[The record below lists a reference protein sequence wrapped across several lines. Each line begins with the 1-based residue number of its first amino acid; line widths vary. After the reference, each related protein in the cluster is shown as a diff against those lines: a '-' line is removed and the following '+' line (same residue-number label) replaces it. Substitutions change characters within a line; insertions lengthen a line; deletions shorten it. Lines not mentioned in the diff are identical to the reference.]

1 MSDSQEP
8 SNSRQPA
15 EDAIPSDNHD
25 QQKSRKRPDPDSKSL
40 PETAAALVR
49 KNAKTPLGYKELMQ
63 LSSLLSS
70 LFSCFRALPFDRRK
84 RFCQAVH
91 FQHLYANST
100 LCRQYESAERF
111 YLILSGT
118 VEVTVD
124 GLGVVSTIGALD
136 TFGEIGIIN
145 NEPRSASC
153 TTKSL
158 VDCLFLNK
166 QEYLSIFLTG
176 NEDAIVKQFQFL
188 CTNVRAFK
196 NCTKKDCVQFCER
209 LTETSF
215 PQDTIFPLDEGDCIF
230 FLGGGDASFQA
241 WTGPADA
248 RPVMRTRLSEK
259 TRGHLYKMQKLN
271 LGDMIGESIVFHDA
285 KRATGWLMVS
295 ESEIVLLRIA
305 KEHFMQMTPPSVLSL
320 LRDETLFRMG
330 YMLERHGATV
340 TRKQKLSST
349 RTEGAPRGESR
360 FSALLLGKKSSQA
373 QEADTQ
379 ALPPGVQPLSTSF
392 QLLEHMMALEGRLPG
407 HGRGFPAVDDAF
419 HDEDRFLP
427 LLPPAT
433 MTPVARI
440 RRSTYDSS
448 LRSPDSSLR
457 SAQPPG
463 ASAPGAKRAFN
474 RRRTID
480 TECPANAEHMRG
492 EPRGLP
498 SASDARHAMRERQA
512 RGQAPN
518 TSPMRFT
525 PEERATSEI
534 SSGKQQIFSRTTPT
548 RRLTYQSNAHS
559 NEDMV
564 RPASVAGLTRM
575 RYTPDTCKRLWRAR
589 TPDPTDDPDVPSNLT
604 APAQYI
610 RYLKRK
616 CLREEYGSESFE
628 RFE

>member
-49 KNAKTPLGYKELMQ
+49 YVADAFNSCIMTDLFLTNGTTVCPAPRLKKNAKTPLGYKELMQ

-209 LTETSF
+209 LTE
-215 PQDTIFPLDEGDCIF
+215 DTIFPLDEGDCIF

-248 RPVMRTRLSEK
+248 RPVMRTRLSEEVLHVLKCAHGILTDVHIPARAQK

-518 TSPMRFT
+518 TSPMR
-525 PEERATSEI
+525 
-534 SSGKQQIFSRTTPT
+534 
-548 RRLTYQSNAHS
+548 
-559 NEDMV
+559 
-564 RPASVAGLTRM
+564 
-575 RYTPDTCKRLWRAR
+575 
-589 TPDPTDDPDVPSNLT
+589 
-604 APAQYI
+604 
-610 RYLKRK
+610 
-616 CLREEYGSESFE
+616 
-628 RFE
+628 